1 MATIKT
7 HTGLITHK
15 NGIRRVRLYET
26 STSWCVN
33 HRKCY
38 SKITGRRSGNSNS
51 LSRLQLDS
59 ITPIELEKEITE

>member
-26 STSWCVN
+26 STSWCVS
-33 HRKCY
+33 HKKCY
-38 SKITGRRSGNSNS
+38 NKVTGRRSGNRNS
-51 LSRLQLDS
+51 LSRLHLDS
-59 ITPIELEKEITE
+59 ITPIEQEQVITE

>member
-26 STSWCVN
+26 STSWCAS

-38 SKITGRRSGNSNS
+38 NKVTGRRSGNRNS
-51 LSRLQLDS
+51 LSRLHLDS
-59 ITPIELEKEITE
+59 ITPIEQEQVITE

>member
-26 STSWCVN
+26 STSWCVS
-33 HRKCY
+33 HQKCY
-38 SKITGRRSGNSNS
+38 NKVTGRRSGNKNS
-51 LSRLQLDS
+51 LSRLLLDS
-59 ITPIELEKEITE
+59 ITPIEQETVITE